1 MQLLILIIT
10 KNYIMKILA
19 LITLLSVSLIACG
32 PESSPEGR
40 MGMKID
46 KIKQSFDSL
55 KAQNAAL
62 IDSLHQ
68 IRQEIAALKK

>member
-1 MQLLILIIT
+1 
-10 KNYIMKILA
+10 MKVLA
-19 LITLLSVSLIACG
+19 LITLLSVSLTACG

-46 KIKQSFDSL
+46 RIQQSFDSL

-62 IDSLHQ
+62 ADSLHQ
-68 IRQEIAALKK
+68 LRLELSAIRK